1 MAISRWLGTSLRE
14 QERKI
19 LLLLLALSLVRGVFY
34 SAVIPPWQ
42 APDEPKHFEY
52 VRLVFEKRRPITIDD
67 SSLSLQEQIISSML
81 EYDFWR
87 FGRGAFRPQAA
98 PQTLVEIWPDSPTM
112 LYAPPLYYLLS
123 ALFQVF
129 TPDTEI
135 VVQLYAA
142 RLVSV
147 ILGMLTI
154 LVAFLTTREI
164 FPGDNFLIIGVPTFI
179 TFLPMYTFISSSVI
193 NDNLANLLTLSII
206 YLITVS
212 LRRGLSLFK
221 MLGIAFLIVLGL
233 LTKRTTFFTI
243 PVAMVA
249 IPLHLWKKMD
259 GIAVNWR
266 RGALMAL
273 FAAMGIGLGILMS
286 SELQTR
292 FVHLFQVSIE
302 AFYRYAFYNRG
313 QFLAILRSLS
323 SPDSL
328 VHLIFFMQRLFESFW
343 AHFGWLRIG
352 LAAVWY
358 QLIAGICLAAS
369 IGFLKFVFG
378 TMRRPNLLAS
388 WQKKCLLLFSF
399 SVILVLVITIGFFS
413 AFLFPPHMVPP
424 QGRYLFPV
432 IVPIATIFM
441 IGLGELVPKQ
451 YRQALLLASMSGFI
465 LFDSFC
471 LLRYVIPFFYR

>member
-1 MAISRWLGTSLRE
+1 MAILRRLKTNLKGHE
-14 QERKI
+14 TKI
-19 LLLLLALSLVRGVFY
+19 LLLLITLSLVRGVIY
-34 SAVIPPWQ
+34 GAVIPPWQ

-193 NDNLANLLTLSII
+193 NDNLASLLTLSII

-286 SELQTR
+286 SELQTK
-292 FVHLFQVSIE
+292 FVHLFQLSIE

-328 VHLIFFMQRLFESFW
+328 VPIIIFFMQRLFKSFW
-343 AHFGWLRIG
+343 AHFGWVRIEI
-352 LAAVWY
+352 ATIWY
-358 QLIAGICLAAS
+358 QLIAVVCLGAL
-369 IGFLKFVFG
+369 IGLFMFLSRIVK
-378 TMRRPNLLAS
+378 RSSLLAS
-388 WQKKCLLLFSF
+388 WQKKCLLLYSF
-399 SVILVLVITIGFFS
+399 SIVLVLMITIGFF
-413 AFLFPPHMVPP
+413 LWPPYKVPP

-432 IVPIATIFM
+432 IVPIATLFM

-451 YRQALLLASMSGFI
+451 YRQALLLASVSGFI
-465 LFDSFC
+465 LFDSLC
-471 LLRYVIPFFYR
+471 LVRYVIPFFYR